1 MGSPRV
7 GRKPSSGCPPSWSQQ
22 HLLPYTDCH
31 SSGQQQAPYAH
42 DKDRR
47 ASTAIRSRCAK
58 GRATTTM
65 GCTREKRRRMGH
77 LQSSLPSIADDAFNL
92 CGHRLSPRG
101 RLQSPRTGLKEQ
113 RAQLQSPRAPAACCP
128 RARLQS
134 PAHAPA
140 STSHLQS
147 PERWPPIDG

>member
-1 MGSPRV
+1 VGSPRV

-22 HLLPYTDCH
+22 HLLPYTDYH

-77 LQSSLPSIADDAFNL
+77 LRSLLPSITGVAFNL
-92 CGHRLSPRG
+92 RGHRLSPRA
-101 RLQSPRTGLKEQ
+101 GLKEP

-128 RARLQS
+128 CARLQS
-134 PAHAPA
+134 PTRAPA

>member
-77 LQSSLPSIADDAFNL
+77 LQSPLPSIAGVAFNL
-92 CGHRLSPRG
+92 RG
-101 RLQSPRTGLKEQ
+101 RLQLPRADLKEPC
-113 RAQLQSPRAPAACCP
+113 AQLQSPCAPAACCP
-128 RARLQS
+128 HAR
-134 PAHAPA
+134 APA

>member
-1 MGSPRV
+1 MWTVHEWGESRALDA
-7 GRKPSSGCPPSWSQQ
+7 PPSWSQQ

-31 SSGQQQAPYAH
+31 SSRQQQAPYAH

-77 LQSSLPSIADDAFNL
+77 LQSPLPSICAATAS
-92 CGHRLSPRG
+92 R
-101 RLQSPRTGLKEQ
+101 
-113 RAQLQSPRAPAACCP
+113 RAAASNHRAPSSSRRARPPPIA

-134 PAHAPA
+134 PPRAPA